1 MARRPFYGQGGA
13 IPIARM
19 NMQAAT
25 APGRAYAQMG
35 KDFGDKIGGAIKQ
48 YGLNKE
54 KQKVADARIK
64 SAVNGMPEFVA
75 AGVLSPEQKTMAE
88 EFLSDPSKS
97 PMEKVAFIDEQEKR
111 LFQLPKL
118 QLMQNQGRITKLEAD
133 LKEKTNTNE
142 IAMSGLKLT
151 AQNLLNRKNEL
162 NNRLLVAREP
172 YEKEFLR
179 QEIEKNDATIKSIS
193 EATRG
198 AAGKNDIFD
207 ATKDDIIE
215 QSELKTQMIMSEIGV
230 NFQKV
235 KKLQGELEALGDD
248 QSLERK
254 KLEAQIQNLQ
264 ADAKNK
270 LAEAEVFQQQSDQMK
285 ELLEGDE
292 VTDVQP
298 SLINLESVG
307 EGAQGDL
314 PGQVKNAINAIGDY
328 LTLGTPFE
336 ASKDAKAQVASLR
349 NALLP
354 PFIEGFSERGAEWA
368 KKTAMEILPNEDM
381 TDGEFRARLKDLPN
395 KLREKMRVDRNSI
408 KRGLGTEAQQLRMS
422 KNIDEFPVLIR
433 DLERILEQD
442 NKSEPTTEGEFLEY
456 YR

>member
-13 IPIARM
+13 IPIAKM

-35 KDFGDKIGGAIKQ
+35 KDFGDKIGGAIEQ

-54 KQKVADARIK
+54 KQKKADARIK

-88 EFLSDPSKS
+88 EFLSDPGKS
-97 PMEKVAFIDEQEKR
+97 SMEKIAFIDEQEKR

-118 QLMQNQGRITKLEAD
+118 QLMQNQNRITGLDAD
-133 LKEKTNTNE
+133 LKKATQENE
-142 IAMSGLKLT
+142 IAISGLRLT
-151 AQNLLNRKNEL
+151 AQNLLNQKSYL
-162 NNRLLVAREP
+162 NNRLLVAKEP
-172 YEKEFLR
+172 FQKEFIR
-179 QEIEKNDATIKSIS
+179 QEIERNDATIKSIR

-198 AAGKNDIFD
+198 AAGKNDIFE
-207 ATKDDIIE
+207 ATKDDFIE
-215 QSELKTQMIMSEIGV
+215 QSKLKTQMIMSEIGV

-248 QSLERK
+248 QLLERK

-270 LAEAEVFQQQSDQMK
+270 LAESEVFKQQSDQMR
-285 ELLEGDE
+285 ELLDDDTG
-292 VTDVQP
+292 TDTQP
-298 SLINLESVG
+298 SLINLESIQ

-314 PGQVKNAINAIGDY
+314 PGQIKNAINGIGDY
-328 LTLGTPFE
+328 LTLGTRFE
-336 ASKDAKAQVASLR
+336 KSKDAKAQVASLR

-354 PFIEGFSERGAEWA
+354 AFIDGFSERGSEWA
-368 KKTAMEILPNEDM
+368 KKTAMEILPNENM
-381 TDGEFRARLKDLPN
+381 GDGEFRAILQDLPN
-395 KLREKMRVDRNSI
+395 KLKEKLRVDKNSI
-408 KRGLGTEAQQLRMS
+408 KRGLGTAAQQLRMS
-422 KNIDEFPVLIR
+422 KNVDEFPVLIR

>member
-13 IPIARM
+13 IPIAKM

-35 KDFGDKIGGAIKQ
+35 KDFGDKIGSAIEQ

-97 PMEKVAFIDEQEKR
+97 SMEKVAFIDEQEKR

-215 QSELKTQMIMSEIGV
+215 QSKLKTQMIMSEIGV

-270 LAEAEVFQQQSDQMK
+270 LAEAEVFQQQATRMN

-292 VTDVQP
+292 SIDTQP
-298 SLINLESVG
+298 SLINLESIE

-314 PGQVKNAINAIGDY
+314 PGQIKNAINGIGDY
-328 LTLGTPFE
+328 LTLGTRFE
-336 ASKDAKAQVASLR
+336 KSKDAKAQVASLR

-354 PFIEGFSERGAEWA
+354 AFIEGFSERGSEWA
-368 KKTAMEILPNEDM
+368 KKTAMEILPNENM
-381 TDGEFRARLKDLPN
+381 GDGEFRARIKDLPN
-395 KLREKMRVDRNSI
+395 KLREKLRVDRNSL

-422 KNIDEFPVLIR
+422 KNLDEFPVLIR

-442 NKSEPTTEGEFLEY
+442 KKSEPVTEEDFKSY